1 MSSLQ
6 DLQVAL
12 DNCQA
17 HINQTVAAVNAVNA
31 PLVALINAYETPPTP
46 IDYSSQVSELN
57 AMTTSADNITGAL
70 VDIVTR
76 INAVLPH

>member
-17 HINQTVAAVNAVNA
+17 HLNQAVASVNAANA
-31 PLVALINAYETPPTP
+31 PLVALINAYQTPPPP
-46 IDYSSQVSELN
+46 IDYSAQITELN
-57 AMTTSADNITGAL
+57 AMTVSADNITGAL
-70 VDIVTR
+70 VDMVTR